1 MSILLD
7 THVLLWFQALD
18 SRLRPALREQIEESP
33 EDHYVSHASLWEIAV
48 KSSLGKL
55 SLGRDLRDTFKLIAE
70 AGFVLMP
77 LKEEHFLKVATL
89 PFHHRDPFDRML
101 IAQAQEEGMQLMT
114 ADRHFEQ
121 YGVSLIRA

>member
-7 THVLLWFQALD
+7 THVFLWFQALD
-18 SRLRPALREQIEESP
+18 SRLRPALRKQIEESP

-48 KSSLGKL
+48 KVPLGKL
-55 SLGRDLRDTFKLIAE
+55 SLGPDLGTTFKLIAE